1 MMNEK
6 HIVLFSIWSIL
17 NNKGGIAKVF
27 CSMANELLSRG
38 YKVSAICFDE
48 NNGIGEPGFYLN
60 PKGTSIK

>member
-38 YKVSAICFDE
+38 YKVSAICLFVRLGLQYIVCRRSE
-48 NNGIGEPGFYLN
+48 IFYAL
-60 PKGTSIK
+60 I